1 MSDMR
6 PPMPPM
12 GGGAPPAGGM
22 GARPPGGGPSAAVA
36 GVEKNRSILNPTDA
50 ATMGA
55 RGQMDPNM
63 SIRDWLGQFGVDV
76 EGPVGQL
83 QQFMKK
89 QSQNANPLT
98 KMQNIAQSG
107 GGAPGGAPRPPTG
120 GPPPMGGAPPQQGV
134 QDLMGGMRR

>member
-1 MSDMR
+1 
-6 PPMPPM
+6 M
-12 GGGAPPAGGM
+12 GGGM
-22 GARPPGGGPSAAVA
+22 GARPSGPGPATAAI
-36 GVEKNRSILNPTDA
+36 EKNRSILNPTDA
-50 ATMGA
+50 ATMQA

-98 KMQNIAQSG
+98 KMQNIAQGGRG
-107 GGAPGGAPRPPTG
+107 GGAPAGAPRQ
-120 GPPPMGGAPPQQGV
+120 PMGGAPPQQGV
-134 QDLMGGMRR
+134 ADLMGGMRR

>member
-1 MSDMR
+1 MSDVR

-12 GGGAPPAGGM
+12 GGGGAPPMGG
-22 GARPPGGGPSAAVA
+22 RPPGGGPSSAVA
-36 GVEKNRSILNPTDA
+36 AVEKNRSILNPTDA

-76 EGPVGQL
+76 EGPVVQL

-98 KMQNIAQSG
+98 KMQNIAQGG
-107 GGAPGGAPRPPTG
+107 GGAPAGAPRAPMGGSPPQR
-120 GPPPMGGAPPQQGV
+120 GGAPPQQGV
-134 QDLMGGMRR
+134 ADLMGGMRR